1 MKIET
6 TVKIIDDDGNIVES
20 RKLVEAAIPA
30 IDAFGDKK
38 KFLYQFDVTEKA
50 IIHANKG
57 ASEQALTAY
66 FEEVSKK
73 KPICAVGPGGRYN
86 ALSRPK
92 PVPIDGSIKIH

>member
-1 MKIET
+1 MTIET

-20 RKLVEAAIPA
+20 RKVMEAAIPV

-38 KFLYQFDVTEKA
+38 KFLDQFDVAEKA

-66 FEEVSKK
+66 LDELVSHKFSDESSVLE
-73 KPICAVGPGGRYN
+73 I
-86 ALSRPK
+86 
-92 PVPIDGSIKIH
+92 

>member
-6 TVKIIDDDGNIVES
+6 TVRIIDDEGNIVES

-38 KFLYQFDVTEKA
+38 KFLDQFDVAEKA

-66 FEEVSKK
+66 FDEVSKK
-73 KPICAVGPGGRYN
+73 KCLQMLIEGQGR
-86 ALSRPK
+86 
-92 PVPIDGSIKIH
+92 

>member
-1 MKIET
+1 MTIET

-20 RKLVEAAIPA
+20 RKVMEAAIPV

-38 KFLYQFDVTEKA
+38 KFLNQFDVAEKA

-66 FEEVSKK
+66 LDEVSKK
-73 KPICAVGPGGRYN
+73 KRLPRLN
-86 ALSRPK
+86 
-92 PVPIDGSIKIH
+92 